1 MAQVRRPPGPA
12 YKNIII
18 RPRPGGRLTWAKTR
32 YDSIRG
38 TIATAWKCTNEALAL
53 EVTIPA
59 NTKATLYLPAMG
71 LAGITESGKPVLEA
85 EGVRFIGMLDGNAVF
100 EIGSGTYRFQAPR
113 P

>member
-1 MAQVRRPPGPA
+1 
-12 YKNIII
+12 
-18 RPRPGGRLTWAKTR
+18 
-32 YDSIRG
+32 
-38 TIATAWKCTNEALAL
+38 
-53 EVTIPA
+53 
-59 NTKATLYLPAMG
+59 MG